1 MNLSTTAI
9 LETEATALDKSQYK
23 HGLSAKESA
32 RYREVA
38 VTVLQFC
45 CFNYEAFF
53 EVRARV
59 KKRLKLISQ

>member
-1 MNLSTTAI
+1 M
-9 LETEATALDKSQYK
+9 ALDKSQYI
-23 HGLSAKESA
+23 HGLSTKESA

-59 KKRLKLISQ
+59 KKWLKLISQ